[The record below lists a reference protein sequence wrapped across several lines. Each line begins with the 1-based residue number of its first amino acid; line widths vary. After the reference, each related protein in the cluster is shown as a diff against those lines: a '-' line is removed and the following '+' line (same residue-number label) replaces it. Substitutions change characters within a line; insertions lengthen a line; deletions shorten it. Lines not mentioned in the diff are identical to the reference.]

1 MADGIVLTEAT
12 YYILLALCKQQHGYG
27 IMQTVEALS
36 GGRVRLRAG
45 TLYGA
50 LTNLTEKGWIRLMP
64 VEDGSRKKEYL
75 ITQTGVT
82 VLKSEI
88 NRLKELAANG
98 EKKLEEC
105 SK

>member
-98 EKKLEEC
+98 EKILEEC